1 MVDDTLVDLSEKQLA
16 VNHFSIT
23 RKTTLSSLVDEVHDN
38 ARVDSVIRKYGES
51 PPIFYIAY
59 CQNSLGIYYFILL

>member
-23 RKTTLSSLVDEVHDN
+23 RRPTLSSLVDEVHDN
-38 ARVDSVIRKYGES
+38 GQCGPKVRRVTANPLLTI
-51 PPIFYIAY
+51 
-59 CQNSLGIYYFILL
+59 FILYPICYITS